1 MDHNT
6 RGCAADDDFPALSGI
21 GVGLLGTAGVRLT
34 GNRIT
39 GNVPGGETAASG
51 GVVALASPDGTPL
64 TSTVVRGNVIR
75 GNDPDILWDET
86 GTANVFQPNVCGTSS
101 PVALCR

>member
-1 MDHNT
+1 MT
-6 RGCAADDDFPALSGI
+6 I
-21 GVGLLGTAGVRLT
+21 T
-34 GNRIT
+34 GNRII
-39 GNVPGGETAASG
+39 GNLPSGETAASG

-64 TSTVVRGNVIR
+64 TNTVVRGNVIR

-86 GTANVFQPNVCGTSS
+86 GTGNVFQPNLCGTSS